1 MRNIWVIAR
10 REYKLFFISPVAYAV
25 AFMIFLILGIIFY
38 ANLAAAVA
46 QQGAPSVQVV
56 IAPLVTLLLFT
67 CPALT
72 MRSLADE
79 QRMGTM
85 ELLLTAPVRDFELV
99 VGKWLGGFLF
109 VLSIIAVTWVYPI
122 ILNLIEQPGIDQGL
136 LVTGYLGLLLL
147 VAAFIAI
154 GVAISSFFSNQIAVF
169 FITLG
174 VFLLFWMISYPA
186 QAMGSTGGDLLR
198 ALDMSEHFYST
209 FYTGI
214 LELKDIIYYV
224 SVIFLGLIIG
234 TVSVESKRWR

>member
-38 ANLAAAVA
+38 ANVAAAVA
-46 QQGAPSVQVV
+46 QQSAPSVQIVL
-56 IAPLVTLLLFT
+56 APLVTLLLFT

-72 MRSLADE
+72 MRLLADE

-85 ELLLTAPVRDFELV
+85 ELLLTAPVRDIELV
-99 VGKWLGGFLF
+99 VGKWLGAFLF
-109 VLSIIAVTWVYPI
+109 MLSLIAVTWVYPV
-122 ILNLIEQPGIDQGL
+122 ILNLLEKPGIDQGM
-136 LVTGYLGLLLL
+136 LVTGYLGLILL
-147 VAAFIAI
+147 VAAFLAI
-154 GVAISSFFSNQIAVF
+154 GVAVSSFLSNQIAVF

-174 VFLLFWMISYPA
+174 LFLVLWMISYPA

-198 ALDMSEHFYST
+198 ALDMSEHYYNT

-214 LELKDIIYYV
+214 LELKDIVYYL
-224 SVIFLGLIIG
+224 SVTCLGLIIG
-234 TVSVESKRWR
+234 TMSVESRRWR